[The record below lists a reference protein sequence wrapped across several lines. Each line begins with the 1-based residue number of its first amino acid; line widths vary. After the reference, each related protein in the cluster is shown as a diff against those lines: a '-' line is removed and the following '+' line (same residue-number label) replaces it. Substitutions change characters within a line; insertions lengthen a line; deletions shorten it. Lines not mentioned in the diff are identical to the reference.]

1 MWPHPSAGNTAPVFP
16 APAEQATRSPSS
28 RRALVVA
35 CIGNVVEWYD
45 FAIYGAL
52 ATILAG
58 TYFPNTDKSTGLL
71 ASFAVFATAF
81 LARPFGA
88 LLLGPRGDRVGR
100 RYLLVTVV
108 ILMSLA
114 TTGIGLLPGYASI
127 GLAAPLLL
135 VLLRLAQGL
144 SAGGEAAGASAFV
157 VEYAPEDRRGR
168 YGAWLWATFAL
179 GIAAGLGVAALL
191 ARLLPRDMLEAWG
204 WRLAFLVALPLGLTG
219 LYLRLQVEETPAF
232 RAVQQADSLARR
244 PLAAAL
250 RAFPGRLL
258 AGFLLVAA
266 VSLTFNT
273 FFIFLPSHLVSALGV
288 PLSSALAAALSG
300 LALMVAMSPALG
312 SLSDRVGRRPLLA
325 AGTVGLLVL
334 TVPAYLLIRR
344 AEPAGLLL
352 GYLLVGLAV
361 SCFVLPSFLS
371 ELFPTEVRSTAL
383 ALTYGLASAL
393 VGGTAPLLDTL
404 LVQRTGNPL
413 VPAWYAMAV
422 TLAAA
427 VGVLLTRETA
437 FRPLEADRFTPW
449 G

>member
-1 MWPHPSAGNTAPVFP
+1 VFP
-16 APAEQATRSPSS
+16 APVEQATRSPSS
-28 RRALVVA
+28 RHALVVA

-45 FAIYGAL
+45 FAIYGA
-52 ATILAG
+52 
-58 TYFPNTDKSTGLL
+58 
-71 ASFAVFATAF
+71 
-81 LARPFGA
+81 
-88 LLLGPRGDRVGR
+88 
-100 RYLLVTVV
+100 
-108 ILMSLA
+108 
-114 TTGIGLLPGYASI
+114 
-127 GLAAPLLL
+127 
-135 VLLRLAQGL
+135 LAQGL

-179 GIAAGLGVAALL
+179 GIAAGLGV
-191 ARLLPRDMLEAWG
+191 
-204 WRLAFLVALPLGLTG
+204 
-219 LYLRLQVEETPAF
+219 
-232 RAVQQADSLARR
+232 
-244 PLAAAL
+244 AL

-300 LALMVAMSPALG
+300 LALVVAMSPALG
-312 SLSDRVGRRPLLA
+312 SRSDRVGRKPLLA

-352 GYLLVGLAV
+352 GYLLVG
-361 SCFVLPSFLS
+361 
-371 ELFPTEVRSTAL
+371 
-383 ALTYGLASAL
+383 
-393 VGGTAPLLDTL
+393 VGGQLFRAAVVPLRAVPDRGPLHRPGAHLRPGQRAGRRDRAVLDTL

-413 VPAWYAMAV
+413 VPAWYATAV

-427 VGVLLTRETA
+427 VGVLLTTETA
-437 FRPLEADRFTPW
+437 FRPLEADRFTPT

>member
-1 MWPHPSAGNTAPVFP
+1 MRPHLSAGNTAPVFP

-28 RRALVVA
+28 RHALVVA

-88 LLLGPRGDRVGR
+88 LLLG
-100 RYLLVTVV
+100 
-108 ILMSLA
+108 
-114 TTGIGLLPGYASI
+114 
-127 GLAAPLLL
+127 
-135 VLLRLAQGL
+135 
-144 SAGGEAAGASAFV
+144 
-157 VEYAPEDRRGR
+157 
-168 YGAWLWATFAL
+168 
-179 GIAAGLGVAALL
+179 
-191 ARLLPRDMLEAWG
+191 
-204 WRLAFLVALPLGLTG
+204 LTG
-219 LYLRLQVEETPAF
+219 LYLRLRVEETPAF
-232 RAVQQADSLARR
+232 RAVQQADTLARR
-244 PLAAAL
+244 PLAAVL

-300 LALMVAMSPALG
+300 LALVVAMSPALG
-312 SLSDRVGRRPLLA
+312 SRSDRVGRKPLLA
-325 AGTVGLLVL
+325 AGTVGQLVL

-393 VGGTAPLLDTL
+393 VGGTAPLVDTL

-413 VPAWYAMAV
+413 VPAWYATAV

-437 FRPLEADRFTPW
+437 FRPLQADRFTP
-449 G
+449 